1 MQIIWLMVKFL
12 VFSTLQ
18 ICLKDIISILL
29 QLFVSTFILKLIFAA
44 LANQSKWG
52 TRNMLWKVWQQFVT
66 KSLKKTFFHTVKRS
80 LMTKKACFE
89 KQFHHPY
96 IMTHFTTLHS
106 WEKKIELLYQVDRHC
121 LAIACCYRGHVQI
134 ISSILHGC
142 STETVYFWPNV
153 DIDKSKIGQS

>member
-89 KQFHHPY
+89 KQFHHLY
-96 IMTHFTTLHS
+96 IMTHFTTLRS
-106 WEKKIELLYQVDRHC
+106 WEKIALLYQVDRQR
-121 LAIACCYRGHVQI
+121 LAIACCYRGH
-134 ISSILHGC
+134 ISYIYKMFRSSLLF
-142 STETVYFWPNV
+142 YR
-153 DIDKSKIGQS
+153 SKWL